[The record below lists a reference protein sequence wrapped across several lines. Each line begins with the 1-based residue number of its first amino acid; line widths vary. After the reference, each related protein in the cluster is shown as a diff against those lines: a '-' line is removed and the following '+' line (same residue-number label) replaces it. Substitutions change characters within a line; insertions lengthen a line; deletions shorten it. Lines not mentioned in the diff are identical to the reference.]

1 MESPRL
7 DSRPSAVAIE
17 DNKTVP
23 VSDNSEGAIEAL
35 DTIAGE
41 TVSEMQLNWRN
52 LGGKKQLIVVY
63 LFQLLRIYLYIA
75 DWALDIKLL
84 IEYGTKGEWWYFGL
98 TFVFVFVPAVLIS
111 WWINLKYYAKKEWA
125 DRRIRHQT
133 GIVGIVQGIATIVMD
148 PTWIFPIRL
157 LCCLCLISPIAK

>member
-1 MESPRL
+1 MESLRL

-17 DNKTVP
+17 DKKTAP

-52 LGGKKQLIVVY
+52 LGGSLSKNKEWIVLWVSFLI
-63 LFQLLRIYLYIA
+63 RISFYTA
-75 DWALDIKLL
+75 DWVLDIQLL

-125 DRRIRHQT
+125 YRRIRQT
-133 GIVGIVQGIATIVMD
+133 GEEGKAIVILPA
-148 PTWIFPIRL
+148 WIFPIRL